1 MRALGDFLLHAE
13 STGVWRVHAAAPEP
27 PTPRSAIRLQPST
40 DLSSQGGCAIAE
52 VKDENDANGA
62 DGQGLRVSHS
72 RAGAGVLLG
81 QFRLSDA
88 RVAVLVQNHNWDVRP
103 VYFAPVWSANSQV
116 SQLFAQ
122 WTLDPTLVAAAGF
135 DLSQA
140 TEVNSETGK
149 EEKLLDDSPMMEGWQ
164 LALQPG
170 MARLIVFPRG

>member
-52 VKDENDANGA
+52 VKNENDANGA

-81 QFRLSDA
+81 QFRLGDG

-103 VYFAPVWSANSQV
+103 PNLASVSLRTPRSQRH
-116 SQLFAQ
+116 FAQ

-170 MARLIVFPRG
+170 MARLLVFPR

>member
-81 QFRLSDA
+81 QFRLGDG

-103 VYFAPVWSANSQV
+103 PNLLRSRCELLGLSGILRSGRWTRRSWP
-116 SQLFAQ
+116 QL
-122 WTLDPTLVAAAGF
+122 
-135 DLSQA
+135 
-140 TEVNSETGK
+140 
-149 EEKLLDDSPMMEGWQ
+149 DST
-164 LALQPG
+164 
-170 MARLIVFPRG
+170 